1 MPAFS
6 LFLNWAQILLQG
18 MPTRTFS
25 NPITEDVMGVNN
37 EDGIRG
43 DLVIAIS
50 VIITLLL
57 VNIFLISVSN
67 P

>member
-1 MPAFS
+1 
-6 LFLNWAQILLQG
+6 

-37 EDGIRG
+37 EDGLRG

-57 VNIFLISVSN
+57 VTKLSNFLNDSVS
-67 P
+67 